1 MTIVFGNCIFN
12 EEVLANFFEGRKK
25 CMGKI
30 RINNLKYFT
39 KNGVLKEER
48 VLGQQIEIDV
58 ELSLDLTA
66 AGKSDDVADTVS
78 YAEIN
83 DLIAK
88 RVTTSSYNLME
99 GLAAAILDDIQKDF
113 GNRLTSVLLR
123 IRKYSVPMPGLFDN
137 IEIEMERAFK

>member
-1 MTIVFGNCIFN
+1 
-12 EEVLANFFEGRKK
+12 
-25 CMGKI
+25 MGKI

-58 ELSLDLTA
+58 ELRLDLTA

-113 GNRLTSVLLR
+113 DSRLTSVLLR